1 MKAKQLIV
9 TKKNVDLDIAEVTL
23 LSAKEY
29 MAAKKYIPARH
40 EWGFWL
46 RSFDSG
52 DDRKV
57 GIVNNYG
64 TLSLVYAQYEN
75 GGVSPALRIQN
86 LRSFNLIPG
95 EKAELAG
102 YTWTV
107 IADDLL
113 LCDDVVGYTRFRKDR
128 KAKDANDYEASDIK
142 KWLEAWAAENGIVV
156 NVELVT
162 A

>member
-1 MKAKQLIV
+1 MKAKQLVV
-9 TKKNVDLDIAEVTL
+9 TKKNVDLDIAGITL

-29 MAAKKYIPARH
+29 LAAKKLISSRH
-40 EWGFWL
+40 EDWWL

-64 TLSLVYAQYEN
+64 TLSLVCAQYEN
-75 GGVSPALRIQN
+75 VGVSPALRIQN

-95 EKAELAG
+95 EKVELAG
-102 YTWTV
+102 HTWTV
-107 IADDLL
+107 IADDLV
-113 LCDDVVGYTRFRKDR
+113 LCDDIVGHACFRKDR

-156 NVELVT
+156 NVEPAT